1 MPETSHIPLTPRGE
15 NLSIII
21 PTYNCAKYLE
31 ETLES
36 LKRQVNGRVDEA
48 QILVLDDCSTKDDPG
63 AVVERVWPGRVR
75 FKRQPKN
82 LGPCANFN
90 SCLDHAER
98 EWIHILHGDDFVF
111 PDAYEEFAAC
121 IETTPGAIG
130 VFARAVTVDEASL
143 WTTLPR
149 RFGPDLRG
157 PLPYNADLWATN
169 PVAFPGV
176 FISRRAIDRVG
187 NFDCSFCHCQ
197 DWNLWWRIAKEG
209 PVAYSNRCIAAYREF
224 QGNHTSTLLRT
235 GKHLE
240 ETLDQIDRLA
250 ASVGENG
257 SQPLDTDVLYE
268 ITYDKVLSQCRAF
281 SGEAEPFAANF
292 RMFERLPPS
301 FRRRKRRH
309 LVQMRHVQQLLRKR
323 IGGRPS

>member
-1 MPETSHIPLTPRGE
+1 MSETRHIPLAPRGE
-15 NLSIII
+15 NLSIIV

-36 LKRQVNGRVDEA
+36 LKRQENGRIDQA
-48 QILVLDDCSTKDDPG
+48 QILVLDDCSTKDDPA
-63 AVVERVWPGRVR
+63 AVVERIWPERVR

-82 LGPCANFN
+82 LGPCGNFN

-111 PDAYEEFAAC
+111 PDAYEEFSEC

-130 VFARAVTVDEASL
+130 VFARAVTVNEASK
-143 WTTLPR
+143 WITLPR
-149 RFGPDLRG
+149 LLGDGWCG
-157 PLPYNADLWATN
+157 PLPYDPAMWSMN

-209 PVAYSNRCIAAYREF
+209 PVAYTNRCIAAYREF
-224 QGNHTSTLLRT
+224 EGNHTSTLLRA
-235 GKHLE
+235 GKHFDEMLQQVE
-240 ETLDQIDRLA
+240 RVVASLDQ
-250 ASVGENG
+250 NG
-257 SQPLDTDVLYE
+257 SRARVNPDALYE
-268 ITYDKVLSQCRAF
+268 ALYDKLLEQCRVFA
-281 SGEAEPFAANF
+281 GEPEPFAANF
-292 RMFERLPPS
+292 RMFQRFPPS
-301 FRRRKRRH
+301 FRKRKRRR
-309 LVQMRHVQQLLRKR
+309 LVQLRHFEQLMRRRVR
-323 IGGRPS
+323 ST